1 MLRNL
6 EWGNM
11 RTNEIEKQLRQRPF
25 VPFRLCMTD
34 GASLEV
40 RHPEMILI
48 SRTILAVATFNARA
62 QKPETIVFC
71 DPVHIIRLEPFPDG
85 KTRVRRRSKR

>member
-1 MLRNL
+1 
-6 EWGNM
+6 M
-11 RTNEIEKQLRQRPF
+11 RTGEIEKQLRQRSF
-25 VPFRLCMTD
+25 VPFRLCMSD

-40 RHPEMILI
+40 RHPEMMLI

-71 DPVHIIRLEPFPDG
+71 DPVHIIRLEPLPNG
-85 KTRVRRRSKR
+85 KARVRNRTKR

>member
-1 MLRNL
+1 
-6 EWGNM
+6 M

-34 GASLEV
+34 GASPEV
-40 RHPEMILI
+40 RHPEMILT

-62 QKPETIVFC
+62 KQPEAIVFC
-71 DPVHIIRLEPFPDG
+71 DPVHVIRLEPLPNG
-85 KTRVRRRSKR
+85 KTRARRRSKKR

>member
-1 MLRNL
+1 
-6 EWGNM
+6 M
-11 RTNEIEKQLRQRPF
+11 RTHEIEKQLRQRPF

-40 RHPEMILI
+40 RHPEMMLI

-62 QKPETIVFC
+62 KKPETIVFC
-71 DPVHIIRLEPFPDG
+71 DPVHIISLEPLPNG
-85 KTRVRRRSKR
+85 KTHVRGRSKKR